1 MLRRCARALAIAAIA
16 VGSLTAAVTVT
27 AAAPAQSAAAC
38 HGSDC
43 WSGYPL

>member
-1 MLRRCARALAIAAIA
+1 MLRRCARALVVAAIA
-16 VGSLTAAVTVT
+16 LGSLTVT
-27 AAAPAQSAAAC
+27 AAGPAQAAAAC